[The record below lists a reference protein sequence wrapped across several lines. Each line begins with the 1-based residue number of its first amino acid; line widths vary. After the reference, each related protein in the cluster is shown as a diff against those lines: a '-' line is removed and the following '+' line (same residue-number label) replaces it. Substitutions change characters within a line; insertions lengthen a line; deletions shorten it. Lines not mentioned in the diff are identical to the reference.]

1 MQQWKSVAP
10 SSWKYRKQ
18 TLSDADQ
25 SYIESS
31 ASPALLCSGW
41 GELTHP
47 LLSLTLSMCISVCLG
62 ARSATNWKSVES
74 GGDSREDQCVF
85 TFPHPGRSAETLSD
99 QSKQNPTETL
109 SSPTWSVLSPD
120 ILEEVLQHSYQ
131 NSKILQLV
139 PFLLYSE
146 PGRYFC
152 CNVQCWCI
160 EGMTKVSQSVK
171 LLLTNK

>member
-1 MQQWKSVAP
+1 MVCSTKFLEVQKTDTQWCRSELFLRQFCIACTSLQRLRRAHPP
-10 SSWKYRKQ
+10 SPILNTFYVHIC
-18 TLSDADQ
+18 LLG
-25 SYIESS
+25 SS
-31 ASPALLCSGW
+31 QCHKLEICR
-41 GELTHP
+41 E
-47 LLSLTLSMCISVCLG
+47 
-62 ARSATNWKSVES
+62 

-85 TFPHPGRSAETLSD
+85 TFPHPGHSAETLSD

-120 ILEEVLQHSYQ
+120 ISEEVLQHSYQ